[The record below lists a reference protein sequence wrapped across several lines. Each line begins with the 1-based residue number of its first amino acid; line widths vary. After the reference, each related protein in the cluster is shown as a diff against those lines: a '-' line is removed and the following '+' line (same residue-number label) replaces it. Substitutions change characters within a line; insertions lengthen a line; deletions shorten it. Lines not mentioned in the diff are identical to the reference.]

1 MSKVTNAQLRECI
14 QKALEERKKRKFVE
28 SIDL

>member
-14 QKALEERKKRKFVE
+14 QKALEERKKRNFKE